1 MEIPKKSVTLD
12 IPENVVE
19 ASQIIGI
26 WKKEILEG
34 LLEAEL
40 RRRGREIL
48 KPGLDKLWSSTTP
61 FMTEEEIDELVRTVQ
76 RERQEALE
84 KELAEYHA
92 TGN

>member
-1 MEIPKKSVTLD
+1 MTLD
-12 IPENVVE
+12 IPDNVVE

-34 LLEAEL
+34 FLEAEL

-61 FMTEEEIDELVRTVQ
+61 VMTEEEIDDLVRTVR

-84 KELAEYHA
+84 KELAEYHES
-92 TGN
+92 GDSQQ